1 MQISRGFSAKLSA
14 SQRLHSNM
22 PDQSGT
28 SLLPCGCHGGKTS
41 SGVRAQADSQS
52 SGVMDVEMEETELD
66 TKPTTS
72 GQKADTEAGESSAK
86 SSGSS
91 YELPWVE
98 KYRPLKLN
106 EIVGNEE
113 TVSRLEVFAREGNV
127 PNIIIAG
134 RCGQTGGHRDPH
146 LHSMSLQRPARL
158 KAKANPP

>member
-1 MQISRGFSAKLSA
+1 
-14 SQRLHSNM
+14 
-22 PDQSGT
+22 
-28 SLLPCGCHGGKTS
+28 
-41 SGVRAQADSQS
+41 
-52 SGVMDVEMEETELD
+52 MDVEMAETESGI
-66 TKPTTS
+66 KPTES
-72 GQKADTEAGESSAK
+72 GQKADTEAGETSTK

-134 RCGQTGGHRDPH
+134 Q
-146 LHSMSLQRPARL
+146 
-158 KAKANPP
+158 

>member
-1 MQISRGFSAKLSA
+1 MVFARRQTAGAAAAA
-14 SQRLHSNM
+14 SM
-22 PDQSGT
+22 
-28 SLLPCGCHGGKTS
+28 
-41 SGVRAQADSQS
+41 
-52 SGVMDVEMEETELD
+52 MDVEMEETELD
-66 TKPTTS
+66 AKPTTS
-72 GQKADTEAGESSAK
+72 GQKADAEAGESSAK

-146 LHSMSLQRPARL
+146 LHSMTYQ
-158 KAKANPP
+158 AKG